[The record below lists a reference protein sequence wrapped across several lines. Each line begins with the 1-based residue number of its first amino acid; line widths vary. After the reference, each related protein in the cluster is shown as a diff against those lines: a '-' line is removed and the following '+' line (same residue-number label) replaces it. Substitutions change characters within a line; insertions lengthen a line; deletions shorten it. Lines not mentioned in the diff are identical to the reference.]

1 MVMPRLGIS
10 PGPYHAVDGADAAE
24 AATEADDVLVEVE
37 EILLRDAQ
45 AAAAQAHDAQAA
57 AAAAQAHDAVAVA
70 QAAKHKAKEELDR
83 LRRIVAMPTSA
94 VWLHPWGVRGLLG
107 FGRSAGDDLK
117 AAAMFAAATLAAS
130 VVGLHS
136 SLLPPDAW
144 TSALTGPAAAETP
157 PDAGFVDSSS
167 GLLVDEEEELRLRVA
182 AVGTAVALYSALAS
196 LLLVGVLWR
205 TASRLSGEDLAGCC
219 VSLALWLPAL
229 GSGASVV
236 GLAVAAVCVS
246 SVPVGLTIGGMAAV
260 IVLAACTAQGAER
273 RKLQEALQA
282 ERERAAVLEP
292 LQAATLAAADARL
305 EYLLNDAALE
315 P

>member
-1 MVMPRLGIS
+1 MR
-10 PGPYHAVDGADAAE
+10 
-24 AATEADDVLVEVE
+24 
-37 EILLRDAQ
+37 
-45 AAAAQAHDAQAA
+45 
-57 AAAAQAHDAVAVA
+57 
-70 QAAKHKAKEELDR
+70 
-83 LRRIVAMPTSA
+83 
-94 VWLHPWGVRGLLG
+94 
-107 FGRSAGDDLK
+107 
-117 AAAMFAAATLAAS
+117 
-130 VVGLHS
+130 
-136 SLLPPDAW
+136 
-144 TSALTGPAAAETP
+144 
-157 PDAGFVDSSS
+157 
-167 GLLVDEEEELRLRVA
+167 
-182 AVGTAVALYSALAS
+182 
-196 LLLVGVLWR
+196 R
-205 TASRLSGEDLAGCC
+205 TASRLSGDDLAGCC

-246 SVPVGLTIGGMAAV
+246 SVPVGLTIAGMAAV

>member
-1 MVMPRLGIS
+1 MPRLGVS
-10 PGPYHAVDGADAAE
+10 PRPYHAVDAADAAD
-24 AATEADDVLVEVE
+24 ASTHTNDVLEQVD

-45 AAAAQAHDAQAA
+45 AAAAQAHDAVAA
-57 AAAAQAHDAVAVA
+57 A

-83 LRRIVAMPTSA
+83 LRRIVALSTSA
-94 VWLHPWGVRGLLG
+94 VWLHPWRVRGLLG

-144 TSALTGPAAAETP
+144 TSALAGAGAETP
-157 PDAGFVDSSS
+157 PDAGVVDSSS
-167 GLLVDEEEELRLRVA
+167 GLLVDEEELRLRVA
-182 AVGTAVALYSALAS
+182 AVGTAVALYCSLAT

-205 TASRLSGEDLAGCC
+205 AARRLSGEDLAGCC
-219 VSLALWLPAL
+219 VALALWLPAV

-246 SVPVGLTIGGMAAV
+246 SEPVRLTIGGMAGV
-260 IVLAACTAQGAER
+260 TLLAACTAQGAER

-292 LQAATLAAADARL
+292 LQAATLAAAEARL
-305 EYLLNDAALE
+305 EHLLNGAALE

>member
-1 MVMPRLGIS
+1 MPRLGVS
-10 PGPYHAVDGADAAE
+10 PRPYHAVDGADAAE
-24 AATEADDVLVEVE
+24 PATEADDVLEQVD

-45 AAAAQAHDAQAA
+45 AAAAQAHDAQA

-144 TSALTGPAAAETP
+144 TSALAGPAAAETP

-219 VSLALWLPAL
+219 VALALWLPAL

-236 GLAVAAVCVS
+236 GLAVAALCVGS
-246 SVPVGLTIGGMAAV
+246 EPVRLTIGGMAAV

-292 LQAATLAAADARL
+292 LQAATLAAAEGRL